1 MKLMIGQRRLCSAT
15 GASLVVTA
23 TFIVLIL
30 LTMSMFRTEFCAE
43 GTRPYMSF
51 FPTLCILQTKSL
63 RLMLDCTSTL
73 DGFFLFMYNRSRC
86 LLASVI
92 SFGIMFVVSSHLV
105 LRSLRFR
112 GWYRKSGVQRC
123 RVSSCLW
130 TRRKVF

>member
-1 MKLMIGQRRLCSAT
+1 MKLMIGQGRLYSAT
-15 GASLVVTA
+15 GASFVVTA
-23 TFIVLIL
+23 TIIVLML
-30 LTMSMFRTEFCAE
+30 LTMSMFGTEFCVE

-51 FPTLCILQTKSL
+51 SPTLCILQTKSL
-63 RLMLDCTSTL
+63 RFILDCTSTL
-73 DGFFLFMYNRSRC
+73 DGFFFFMYRSRC
-86 LLASVI
+86 LLASLI
-92 SFGIMFVVSSHLV
+92 SFGMMFVVSSHLV